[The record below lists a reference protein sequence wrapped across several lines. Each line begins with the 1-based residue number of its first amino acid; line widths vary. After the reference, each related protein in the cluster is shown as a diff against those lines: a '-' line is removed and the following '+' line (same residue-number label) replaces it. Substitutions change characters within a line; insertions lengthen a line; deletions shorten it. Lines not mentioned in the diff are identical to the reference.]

1 MVYVSTIKDTEI
13 EEVHMD
19 GVYDTEI
26 QWLLDEKAGAEN
38 FAMRRFVMAPGG
50 IINLHTHDWEHEV
63 LILEGQGEVLTQDKN
78 HPVQQGSVAFVEQGI
93 PHGFKNTG
101 DSLFVFLCIIPMKD

>member
-1 MVYVSTIKDTEI
+1 MVYVSTIKDTKI

-38 FAMRRFVMAPGG
+38 FAMRRFVIAPGG
-50 IINLHTHDWEHEV
+50 IVNLHTHEWEHEV
-63 LILEGQGEVLTQDKN
+63 FVLEGQGEVLTTDKN
-78 HPVQQGSVAFVEQGI
+78 YPVQADSVAYVEPDI

-101 DSLFVFLCIIPMKD
+101 ETPFVFLCMIPIKE